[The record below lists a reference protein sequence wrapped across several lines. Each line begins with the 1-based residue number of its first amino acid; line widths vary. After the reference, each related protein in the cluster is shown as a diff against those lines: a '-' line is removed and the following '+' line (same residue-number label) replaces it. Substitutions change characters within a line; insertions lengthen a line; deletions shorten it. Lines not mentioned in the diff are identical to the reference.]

1 MNTLNPTQVQ
11 RFRKLFPELDEDLAV
26 VARIQLRS
34 AIPD

>member
-26 VARIQLRS
+26 VVLLYPIFRT
-34 AIPD
+34 